1 MADQKTKLESRA
13 AKLKEQLQQIEARQ
27 RAIDAR
33 ERARK
38 SKAERTAD
46 TRRKILLGAML
57 LDAMKA
63 DEALRAS
70 MLDRLGKYLER
81 DRDRALFNLDPP
93 SPSPC

>member
-38 SKAERTAD
+38 SKAERAAD
-46 TRRKILLGAML
+46 TRRKILLGAMVL
-57 LDAMKA
+57 EAMKA
-63 DEALRAS
+63 DDALRGS
-70 MLDRLGKYLER
+70 MLDQLGKYLER
-81 DRDRALFNLDPP
+81 DHDRALFNLEPLGP
-93 SPSPC
+93 SSC

>member
-1 MADQKTKLESRA
+1 MADQKTTLESRA
-13 AKLKEQLQQIEARQ
+13 EKLREQLKQIEARQ
-27 RAIDAR
+27 RAIEAR

-38 SKAERTAD
+38 SKAERSAD

-63 DEALRAS
+63 DDALRAS

-81 DRDRALFNLDPP
+81 DRDRALFNLDPSGP
-93 SPSPC
+93 SSC

>member
-63 DEALRAS
+63 DAALRAS
-70 MLDRLGKYLER
+70 MLDRLGKYLVH
-81 DRDRALFNLDPP
+81 DRDRALFNLDQPG
-93 SPSPC
+93 SAPC